1 MLFFDIHISESILRS
16 SRMIDG
22 RQRAIILCY
31 PQEAGLRSYSRTHR
45 DTLRFRLRLYMISTC
60 PRPQM
65 ALIITVLV
73 NRIFHNNIIKLSRC
87 CVSLV
92 CDDIKTELTE
102 VSGDSTPSLS
112 FTKYWIAES
121 KCGRPSIFYEDSLS
135 CPNALSIS
143 EISR

>member
-1 MLFFDIHISESILRS
+1 
-16 SRMIDG
+16 
-22 RQRAIILCY
+22 
-31 PQEAGLRSYSRTHR
+31 
-45 DTLRFRLRLYMISTC
+45 
-60 PRPQM
+60 M

-73 NRIFHNNIIKLSRC
+73 NRIIHDNTIKLSRC

-92 CDDIKTELTE
+92 CDDDIKTELTE

-135 CPNALSIS
+135 CPNALFIS